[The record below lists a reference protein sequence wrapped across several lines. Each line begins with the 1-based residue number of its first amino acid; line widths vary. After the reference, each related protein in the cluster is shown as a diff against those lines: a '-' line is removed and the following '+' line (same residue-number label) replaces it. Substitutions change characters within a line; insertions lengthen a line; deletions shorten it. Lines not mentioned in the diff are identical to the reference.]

1 MIAQQRISISIDR
14 TMDLVKAL
22 ITNDCPFI
30 TMSNGSQNEG
40 TIVLHFS
47 PKVRV
52 PRVERITSESPRYE
66 RGRAFLDYFK
76 NEVDE
81 DNLMFALDIIESKLL
96 TTRMVSGSIHFQ
108 FSEGVIQNIQT
119 KSSMIHSDV

>member
-1 MIAQQRISISIDR
+1 MIPQQQLCIDQ

-30 TMSNGSQNEG
+30 TISNSAQNEG

-47 PKVRV
+47 PRVRV

-66 RGRAFLDYFK
+66 RGKVYLNHFK
-76 NEVDE
+76 DGIDE
-81 DNLMFALDIIESKLL
+81 GNLEFALDIIETKLL
-96 TTRMVSGSIHFQ
+96 TTRMISGSIHFL
-108 FSEGVIQNIQT
+108 FADGVIQNIQT
-119 KSSMIHSDV
+119 KSSMLHSDM